1 LGDLKKTRRLI
12 PERDLEEVQ
21 KQKEVVSDCENGTRN
36 LNLSKLPLTSE
47 SATRKKKPEDR

>member
-21 KQKEVVSDCENGTRN
+21 KQEEVNSDCENGTRN
-36 LNLSKLPLTSE
+36 LNVSKLPLTSE
-47 SATRKKKPEDR
+47 ARSKKPEDR